1 MPEPIPPAD
10 TPQPKVRFD
19 EALKIAIQRYFQPM
33 TQLLVPHLHQAIDW
47 NIPPQFLDK
56 ELQQLTPHSNSH
68 KRYAD
73 HLVQVQLLSG
83 EQQLLL
89 IHIEAQAQR
98 DETFARRMWQYFY
111 RIHDRFPQHKVV
123 SLALLADNSPT
134 WRPSEYKYEFLG
146 TRQKFEFLVV
156 KLKDFESRRSE
167 LEQSRNP
174 FAVVWLAC
182 LEHWR
187 TRGAMRLRVD
197 AVMALYRQLLKS
209 GYNKEDIRSLMG
221 LLNYLLSLSSAGERL
236 LARELEEVASE
247 MPEIELIP
255 WFERRAK
262 EEGLTLGRKEGL
274 QRGVEQGST
283 KEARLL
289 LLEALRVKFG
299 RAPRSLTTK
308 FKGLDLETLR
318 QLRRH
323 AILAGSLDEFLTKYD
338 ETVN

>member
-1 MPEPIPPAD
+1 
-10 TPQPKVRFD
+10 
-19 EALKIAIQRYFQPM
+19 
-33 TQLLVPHLHQAIDW
+33 
-47 NIPPQFLDK
+47 
-56 ELQQLTPHSNSH
+56 
-68 KRYAD
+68 
-73 HLVQVQLLSG
+73 
-83 EQQLLL
+83 
-89 IHIEAQAQR
+89 
-98 DETFARRMWQYFY
+98 
-111 RIHDRFPQHKVV
+111 
-123 SLALLADNSPT
+123 T

-156 KLKDFESRRSE
+156 KLEDFESRRSE

-197 AVMALYRQLLKS
+197 AVIALYRQLLKS

-299 RAPRSLTTK
+299 RAPRSLTSK
-308 FKGLDLETLR
+308 LKGLDVETLR
-318 QLRRH
+318 KLHRQ
-323 AILAGSLDEFLTKYD
+323 AILAGSLESFEKDFHDL
-338 ETVN
+338 VN